1 MPLGALVLFL
11 LCGFK
16 KGRIG
21 KSTRA
26 RLCEGGWSPLEIVAK
41 PHTESV
47 HDDATV
53 VVAVPLNRTPTT
65 DEVAFIIG
73 QLSVLAG
80 PPEVYPA
87 PASFRIVTA
96 AGTDLKALLDGLRV
110 ALEKLSIEEGMRFVG
125 ALMTHAALEAQID
138 DWWSTRTLPQEKLN
152 VPSDYQHR
160 HPGFPLYPSK
170 VPRPRRLVDPP
181 SWRIARGPVGVA
193 QRPTVRR
200 LDGTDHLC
208 VPLDGRPPKRWL
220 SAFQAAYR
228 EPATL
233 RDGWVLFVPLD
244 PGEENLDRVTDDVL
258 DAITFANRTTQW
270 DKD

>member
-170 VPRPRRLVDPP
+170 VPRPRRLVED
-181 SWRIARGPVGVA
+181 SRVVLKDGVVET
-193 QRPTVRR
+193 R
-200 LDGTDHLC
+200 
-208 VPLDGRPPKRWL
+208 
-220 SAFQAAYR
+220 SASD
-228 EPATL
+228 TMS
-233 RDGWVLFVPLD
+233 
-244 PGEENLDRVTDDVL
+244 
-258 DAITFANRTTQW
+258 TFMAC
-270 DKD
+270 